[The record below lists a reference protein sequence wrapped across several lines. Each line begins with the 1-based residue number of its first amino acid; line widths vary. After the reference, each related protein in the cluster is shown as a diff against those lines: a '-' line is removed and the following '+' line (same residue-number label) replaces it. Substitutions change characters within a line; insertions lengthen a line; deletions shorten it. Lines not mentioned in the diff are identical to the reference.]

1 MNEQTIVWTSVI
13 VLMVVAF
20 IVRGTGKFL
29 HTHHMRK
36 HRRVIE
42 VGKENGMFYCP
53 GDQYDNEEDL

>member
-29 HTHHMRK
+29 HTDQMRK

-42 VGKENGMFYCP
+42 VGKENDMFYCP